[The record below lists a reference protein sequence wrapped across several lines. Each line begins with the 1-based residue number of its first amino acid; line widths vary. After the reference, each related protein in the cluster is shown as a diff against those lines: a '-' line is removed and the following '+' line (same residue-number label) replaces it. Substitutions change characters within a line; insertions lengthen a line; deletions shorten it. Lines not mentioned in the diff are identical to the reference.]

1 MFERSF
7 DFSVRSALV
16 KQLYETKNK
25 KKNDK
30 LVEEIRKRWSNLKD
44 KIKKMPEDENEIEQ
58 PDKILK
64 IVKEILDFNK
74 EIQKQGSGLKILSP
88 NQMLSRLRITLAQL
102 NAGKNS
108 EKLKNEIGQLLYSL
122 YGSKKLTTQIYKS
135 LIDIT

>member
-108 EKLKNEIGQLLYSL
+108 EKLKNELGNYCILCTDQKNL
-122 YGSKKLTTQIYKS
+122 QHKS
-135 LIDIT
+135 IKV